1 MKINVWGINYAPE
14 LTGIGVY
21 NTGLAEY
28 LVKTGDQVTMVTGYP
43 YYPQWRLLEKDA
55 PLYRTEVING
65 VAVARCGLFVPEK
78 PTPLLRILH
87 EASFVVS
94 SYIRQLTL
102 PAADVYIVVS
112 PPLLLGFAA
121 WLLCLLKN
129 RPVVFHVQDLQPDAA
144 AGLLMLKQGLF
155 LKLLYALEKF
165 AYQKAK
171 LVSAISPEMCSLI
184 EAKGVPKDKIV
195 LFPNWVHGDSSG
207 NASGAWK
214 AKMGIDS
221 KTALVSYAGNMGVKQ
236 GLPIILQ
243 AAKLLGDKPI
253 AFVLAGNGA
262 DLDALQK
269 LKAENA
275 LGNVLLL
282 DVLPESEHTQFLE
295 DSDICLIPQKKGAA
309 TAFLPSKLL
318 KMLALGRPILAITQ
332 GEGAL
337 AAAVAE
343 GEFGMR
349 VEPDDV
355 QALAD
360 AVMTLIADQG
370 KRSQMSLKGKQYVK
384 RFSGE
389 VVLGNFRERLSQMVE
404 GQA

>member
-1 MKINVWGINYAPE
+1 MKINLCGINYAPE

-28 LVKTGDQVTMVTGYP
+28 LAQRGEQVTMVTGFP
-43 YYPQWRLLEKDA
+43 YYPQWHLLEKDV
-55 PLYRTEVING
+55 PLYRTEAING
-65 VAVARCGLFVPEK
+65 VTVARCGLFVPEK
-78 PTPLLRILH
+78 PTPFLRILH
-87 EASFVVS
+87 EGSFVVS
-94 SYIRQLTL
+94 SFLRQLTL
-102 PAADVYIVVS
+102 PAADVYVVVS

-121 WLLCLLKN
+121 WLLCWIKN
-129 RPVVFHVQDLQPDAA
+129 RPFIFHVQDLQPDAA
-144 AGLLMLKQGLF
+144 AGLLMLKQGFF

-184 EAKGVPKDKIV
+184 EAKGVAKDKVV
-195 LFPNWVHGDSSG
+195 LFPNWVGDSVGSALG
-207 NASGAWK
+207 SWK
-214 AKMGIDS
+214 AKMGIDGNTS
-221 KTALVSYAGNMGVKQ
+221 LVSYAGNMGVKQ

-243 AAKLLGDKPI
+243 AAKLLADKPVT
-253 AFVLAGNGA
+253 FVIAGNGA
-262 DLDALQK
+262 DLDRLQK
-269 LKAENA
+269 FKAENA
-275 LGNVLLL
+275 LNNVILL
-282 DVLPESEHTQFLE
+282 DVLPEDEHTQFLT

-318 KMLALGRPILAITQ
+318 KMLALGRPVLAITQ

-349 VEPDDV
+349 VEPDDER
-355 QALAD
+355 ALAD
-360 AVMTLIADQG
+360 AVMTLAADQNR
-370 KRSQMSLKGKQYVK
+370 RSQMSEKGKQYVK
-384 RFSGE
+384 RFSQE
-389 VVLGNFRERLSQMVE
+389 VVLGDFRNKLKQLVE